1 MIKKIKSQK
10 EKVETARPQQS
21 KVVFGFSSLNPVSYV
36 EAKNDSHFF
45 ISFLDRLKKL
55 SGLEWNTIW
64 VTHRHGLGTE
74 MIGREALKPNIQKM
88 VPEDMNNVLEIF
100 TNTLDFFL
108 IMKSKADPSGS
119 AFFVWECRRIAVSLQ
134 P

>member
-88 VPEDMNNVLEIF
+88 VPEDMNNVIVLRA
-100 TNTLDFFL
+100 TGDNHSFL
-108 IMKSKADPSGS
+108 GYRDGN
-119 AFFVWECRRIAVSLQ
+119 AFQVLFIEYRFGDIYKHA
-134 P
+134 